1 MGGWLAC
8 FSKPKVIQ
16 SRDVPIENI
25 ETRVRRVGKPS
36 IPDDIWSSSTV
47 DMDHSTVQSQGSMS
61 SISTSQTLNA
71 HGGTSSGGTPEFV
84 NHGLLLWNQTRQ
96 QWVGNKKDENRPAR
110 VLEPRLSWN
119 ATYESLLGSNKR
131 FSQRVPLAE
140 MVDFLVDIW
149 EQEGMYD

>member
-8 FSKPKVIQ
+8 FLKPKVIQ
-16 SRDVPIENI
+16 SRDVPPKQVENRGQ
-25 ETRVRRVGKPS
+25 RVKKPS
-36 IPDDIWSSSTV
+36 KSEDFWSTSTF
-47 DMDHSTVQSQGSMS
+47 DMDHSAVQSQGSMS

-84 NHGLLLWNQTRQ
+84 NHGLLLWHQTRQ
-96 QWVGNKKDENRPAR
+96 QWIGNKKDEIRPKQ

-119 ATYESLLGSNKR
+119 ATYDSLLGSNKR
-131 FSQRVPLAE
+131 FAQRVPLAE